1 MCAVS
6 LYANAQKSFP
16 DKGYKLFSK
25 TVDFVQYKNFYLLSL
40 FTELPEVSAQ
50 LENDQVLTE
59 LSVKKQQ
66 QIDTALKNCGTDY
79 ACYSAAVLFN
89 DAEIK
94 TIGERLSALCT
105 AGKPLEK
112 LVKDHLVPS
121 GCYILYADLP
131 AREMLVKAWEQEAH
145 AINHTIAVYVN
156 GEKPNYPN
164 IDSISF
170 NVKKKSYAE
179 VVAVSLQLANNTNH
193 PLFFTSAMQF
203 ALEALEL
210 NGRKEAADYEPMTAN
225 VNKAAIAKVA
235 GTTWNKYTYSVI
247 LVPGEGPEDHITAL
261 SAGGMLR
268 CRLAAAQY
276 SKGMAPFIMV
286 SGGRVHPY
294 RTKYSEAFEM
304 KEFLVNELHIPES
317 AVMMEPHAR
326 HTTTNMRNC
335 VRLLFRYGMPLDKP
349 ALTVTIPSQSFYISD
364 VLLER
369 CKKELGYYPYKN
381 GKRLSSTEMEFYPDI
396 LSLQLDYDEPLDP

>member
-1 MCAVS
+1 M
-6 LYANAQKSFP
+6 
-16 DKGYKLFSK
+16 
-25 TVDFVQYKNFYLLSL
+25 LSL
-40 FTELPEVSAQ
+40 FTELPEVREL
-50 LENDQVLTE
+50 LENDKVLKG
-59 LSVKKQQ
+59 LSIQKQQ
-66 QIDTALKNCGTDY
+66 LIDTALKNCGSDY
-79 ACYSAAVLFN
+79 ACYSSSVIIS

-94 TIGERLSALCT
+94 TVGERLAALYKT
-105 AGKPLEK
+105 GQPLDK
-112 LVKDHLVPS
+112 LIKDHLIPS

-131 AREMLVKAWEQEAH
+131 AKEMLVKAWEQEAR
-145 AINHTIAVYVN
+145 AVNHTIAVYVN

-170 NVKKKSYAE
+170 NVRKKSYSE
-179 VVAVSLQLANNTNH
+179 LVAVNLQLARSTQH
-193 PLFFTSAMQF
+193 PLFFTSSMQF

-210 NGRKEAADYEPMTAN
+210 NGRKEAADYEPMTTT

-235 GTTWNKYTYSVI
+235 NTSWSKYPYSVI
-247 LVPGEGPEDHITAL
+247 LVPGEGPEDNITAL

-268 CRLAAAQY
+268 CRLAANQY
-276 SKGMAPFIMV
+276 NKGMAPFIVV

-304 KEFLVNELHIPES
+304 KEFLINELHIPES
-317 AVMMEPHAR
+317 AIIMEPHAR

-349 ALTVTIPSQSFYISD
+349 ALTVTIPSQSFYISET
-364 VLLER
+364 LLER

-396 LSLQLDYDEPLDP
+396 LSLQLDNDEPLDP